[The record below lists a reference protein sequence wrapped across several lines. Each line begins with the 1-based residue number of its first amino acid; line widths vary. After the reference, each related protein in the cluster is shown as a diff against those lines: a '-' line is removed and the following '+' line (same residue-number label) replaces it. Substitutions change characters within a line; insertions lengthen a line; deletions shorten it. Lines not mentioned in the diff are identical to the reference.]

1 MRPSRFFAIV
11 FSIVLT
17 ACSQR
22 ANYQKPDDPLEAGRD
37 FIRFALDGDMKM
49 AKTFVLSNADND
61 RLFDKIEKV
70 YKDASA
76 ADKDQ
81 YKQASIIINKVEKVD
96 DTTTVI
102 NFANSF
108 RKKNQD
114 LKMVKTKGE
123 WWVDFKYTFTG
134 NQPLE

>member
-1 MRPSRFFAIV
+1 MRPLRFFAIV
-11 FSIVLT
+11 FSLLLA
-17 ACSQR
+17 ACSQK

-70 YKDASA
+70 YKDAST

-108 RKKNQD
+108 RKKNQAASF
-114 LKMVKTKGE
+114 LKI
-123 WWVDFKYTFTG
+123 FRHA
-134 NQPLE
+134 LH

>member
-1 MRPSRFFAIV
+1 MKPYYLIS
-11 FSIVLT
+11 VLCLLVLVSCKQG
-17 ACSQR
+17 AS
-22 ANYQKPDDPLEAGRD
+22 YQKPDDPLEAGRD

-49 AKTFVLSNADND
+49 AKSFLLSNADND

-70 YKDASA
+70 YKDASP
-76 ADKDQ
+76 ADKEQ

-96 DTTTVI
+96 DSTTVI
-102 NFANSF
+102 NFSNSF

-134 NQPLE
+134 NQPVE